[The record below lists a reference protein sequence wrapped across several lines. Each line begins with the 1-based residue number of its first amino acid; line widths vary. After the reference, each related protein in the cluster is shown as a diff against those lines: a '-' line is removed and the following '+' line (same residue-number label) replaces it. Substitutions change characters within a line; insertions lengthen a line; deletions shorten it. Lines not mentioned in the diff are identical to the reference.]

1 MTSPDTLPGGG
12 AEPFADNLG
21 NHPEPFCQQVGMAD
35 PKHGFRQVD
44 TTRPAQGNGTAI
56 PVGVHTFTRDYGFHD
71 QPTHVGGGLR
81 STTIPDLGRVDTE
94 QPDPDIS
101 ERDGVSVHDT
111 WVADKVYRETNVF
124 REDWRMGEYDDDQH
138 EQRREQAD
146 DNRPNLL
153 RRWLDRALGMGTP
166 GEWASD
172 FAATLTLAA
181 LFACLFVF
189 ATIFGS

>member
-1 MTSPDTLPGGG
+1 MTSPDTLPGSGS
-12 AEPFADNLG
+12 EPFADNHG
-21 NHPEPFCQQVGMAD
+21 NHPEPFCQQVGMAG
-35 PKHGFRQVD
+35 PKHGFRQIHS
-44 TTRPAQGNGTAI
+44 TRPAQRNGTAV
-56 PVGVHTFTRDYGFHD
+56 PVGVGHVTGYGPTDY
-71 QPTHVGGGLR
+71 PTHVFGGGISSAL
-81 STTIPDLGRVDTE
+81 PDLGRVDTE
-94 QPDPDIS
+94 QPDPDLA
-101 ERDGVSVHDT
+101 EGDGVSVHDT
-111 WVADKVYRETNVF
+111 WRPAYLTGTTL

-172 FAATLTLAA
+172 FAAALTLAA